1 METRRQASMHGKH
14 CGRTRRTYKAK
25 PVRSNIAAMSGKE
38 ISNRFLLP
46 NVSIV
51 QTAGAAK
58 TKLTAPK
65 PKDARSA
72 AVWLNPP
79 MTKMFEL

>member
-1 METRRQASMHGKH
+1 MNWNMTHKE
-14 CGRTRRTYKAK
+14 K
-25 PVRSNIAAMSGKE
+25 PVRSSIAAMSGKE
-38 ISNRFLLP
+38 TSNRFLLP

-79 MTKMFEL
+79 MTKIFEL

>member
-1 METRRQASMHGKH
+1 MTNKE
-14 CGRTRRTYKAK
+14 K
-25 PVRSNIAAMSGKE
+25 PVRSSIAAMSGKE
-38 ISNRFLLP
+38 TSSRFLLP

-51 QTAGAAK
+51 QIAGAAN

-72 AVWLNPP
+72 AVWLKPP